1 MLLPDQTYE
10 QASREDFLES
20 IDLLKK
26 LLKSND
32 TNDIK
37 IKRPDSVYTIKD
49 KEKSF
54 NESVDD
60 DCKIIENDI
69 FSESEN
75 SDDGEKRGDSPE
87 NFQKTS
93 EFFNNI
99 PEFKGEPMG
108 PFKIPEE
115 MEITNTANPD
125 ILRECESFL
134 WKYRIRPDFFCRY
147 RRAME

>member
-10 QASREDFLES
+10 QASCEDLES

-26 LLKSND
+26 LLKTTD
-32 TNDIK
+32 TNEIK

-49 KEKSF
+49 KEKSLDATG
-54 NESVDD
+54 DD
-60 DCKIIENDI
+60 DFPIIENNV

-108 PFKIPEE
+108 PFKLPDE
-115 MEITNTANPD
+115 MEINTANPD